1 MPAHEA
7 FDLPPDRRAESPF
20 AVVLH
25 QNEHR
30 VGLMVSRV
38 IEQEIVIKPLDE
50 VGGDR
55 RQAISGAT
63 VCDDGSVSLIVDVA
77 AVIDLSRRAVN
88 KPKNNRPEP
97 GRTQE

>member
-1 MPAHEA
+1 
-7 FDLPPDRRAESPF
+7 
-20 AVVLH
+20 
-25 QNEHR
+25 
-30 VGLMVSRV
+30 MVSRV
-38 IEQEIVIKPLDE
+38 IGQQEIVIKPLDE

-55 RQAISGAT
+55 RPAISGAT

-88 KPKNNRPEP
+88 KPKHNRPEP